1 MCICRQA
8 CRRIF
13 TQSVIRLFQI
23 SVSSSV
29 LALILSETA
38 LVFACYFAAA
48 YLSLTFS
55 ADVFLFEAGGVLRI
69 ALVST
74 VIVLGL
80 YFSDL
85 YERFSVRSRVAL
97 VQQYCLVLGVAF
109 LSQALLSYGRWDV
122 VLPKWMMVY
131 GSLGVLLT
139 VPAWRIFF
147 AEAMAQSV
155 GAQRALFLGTS
166 QTAAELVAA
175 LADRPE
181 LGVLAIGYLV
191 ESDGSNLEGIPKLGT
206 IADLPEVVEEF
217 HPNRVIVGV
226 PHDKVPINQ
235 LLELNFKGVQ
245 VETAASLYEAV
256 FDRVSTRE
264 LDPAE
269 LAFNTRLRA
278 GNGSLIVQSIYSWL
292 AGAIG
297 LLLASPLMLLVAI
310 AVRLTSPGPVLYKQ
324 IRVGRNGATFPIYK
338 FRSMY
343 RDAEAQTG
351 AVWASKNDP
360 RITPL
365 GYWLRK
371 MRLDELP
378 QLFNVVRGDM
388 CIVGPR
394 PERPEFIKMLEE
406 KIPCYRQRLT
416 VKPGVTGWAQVNYK
430 YGDTIEDTVAKL
442 EYDLYY
448 IKNLAIS
455 LDFYI
460 IFHTIKTVLL
470 GRGAQ

>member
-1 MCICRQA
+1 M
-8 CRRIF
+8 
-13 TQSVIRLFQI
+13 
-23 SVSSSV
+23 
-29 LALILSETA
+29 ILSETA
-38 LVFACYFAAA
+38 LVFACYLVAA
-48 YLSLTFS
+48 YLTLAFS
-55 ADVFLFEAGGVLRI
+55 PDVFLFEAGGFLRI

-74 VIVLGL
+74 IIVLGL

-85 YERFSVRSRVAL
+85 YERFRVRSRVTL
-97 VQQYCLVLGVAF
+97 LQQYCLVLGVAF
-109 LSQALLSYGRWDV
+109 LFQALLSYGRWDV
-122 VLPKWMMVY
+122 VLPRWMMVY

-147 AEAMAQSV
+147 AEAMARSV
-155 GAQRALFLGTS
+155 GAQRALFVGDS
-166 QTAAELVAA
+166 QTAGELVTA

-181 LGVLAIGYLV
+181 LGLLAIGYLDDS
-191 ESDGSNLEGIPKLGT
+191 EASNFRGIPRLGAL
-206 IADLPEVVEEF
+206 ADLPEVVETF
-217 HPNRVIVGV
+217 HPSRVIVGV
-226 PHDKVPINQ
+226 PKEKVPINQ

-245 VETAASLYEAV
+245 VETAAALYEAV
-256 FDRVSTRE
+256 FGRVSTRE

-278 GNGSLIVQSIYSWL
+278 SNVSLILQSVYSWVV
-292 AGAIG
+292 GVIG
-297 LLLASPLMLLVAI
+297 LLLAAPLMLLVAL
-310 AVRLTSPGPVLYKQ
+310 AVRLTSPGPVLYRQ
-324 IRVGRNGATFPIYK
+324 IRVGRNGATYPIYK

-343 RDAEAQTG
+343 RDAEARTG

-365 GYWLRK
+365 GYWLRR

-406 KIPCYRQRLT
+406 QIPCYRQRLT
-416 VKPGVTGWAQVNYK
+416 VKPGITGWAQVNYK
-430 YGDTIEDTVAKL
+430 YGDTVEDTVAKL
-442 EYDLYY
+442 EFDLYY
-448 IKNLAIS
+448 IKNLALS